1 MQCEF
6 YQGNRESLIAWCSSA
21 ATLEQYQTYVV
32 QEIEQL
38 ADISLL
44 KHLRQLQT
52 VAQMLQAQGM
62 DILAQDQRG
71 AVDALFTDMVACGS
85 YFKWSDIP
93 LVYERSD
100 TLDLDIQERGLLGA
114 DEGLNTA
121 LLFIVDEEHVAIC
134 RNREADHEARHPHDK
149 SY

>member
-1 MQCEF
+1 MQCDF
-6 YQGNRESLIAWCSSA
+6 YQGNRDALIAWCSSA
-21 ATLEQYQTYVV
+21 TALDLYQTYVA

-52 VAQMLQAQGM
+52 IAQMLQAQGLEQM
-62 DILAQDQRG
+62 AQEQRG
-71 AVDALFTDMVACGS
+71 AVDALFTDILACAS
-85 YFKWSDIP
+85 YFQWSGLP
-93 LVYERSD
+93 MTFEHSG
-100 TLDLDIQERGLLGA
+100 TLDLDVQERGLLGA

-121 LLFIVDEEHVAIC
+121 LLFIVDDEHIAIC

-149 SY
+149 SH